1 MEIFILK
8 DLIEKGQRLFKLDY
22 AGTSAKKESNLEICE
37 DTQSSF
43 SFFCPQYSCLELVLV
58 SACLHKCV
66 VQYLKMHC

>member
-43 SFFCPQYSCLELVLV
+43 SFFLPPVFLPRACFSLCMFAQMCSSV
-58 SACLHKCV
+58 S
-66 VQYLKMHC
+66 